1 MPVELEQ
8 KLHTAKARYVHIA
21 PRKVR
26 LVAEMIKGLP
36 LDQAEAQLIYSSKRP
51 AKVILKLLESAKAGA
66 LAKKLD
72 LNKLYV
78 KNITVDQGPILKRYL
93 PRARGMATPIQKKMS
108 HITVV
113 LAEKE
118 GIVPKFNIVKKKK
131 VKIEKT
137 PKVKKEKE
145 GIKEEKIKSQ
155 EEIKPTKK
163 ESIFKR
169 IFRRKAI

>member
-1 MPVELEQ
+1 M
-8 KLHTAKARYVHIA
+8 
-21 PRKVR
+21 R

-66 LAKKLD
+66 LTKKLD

-78 KNITVDQGPILKRYL
+78 KNITVDQGPMLKHYL

-118 GIVPKFNIVKKKK
+118 GVVPKFNIVKKKK
-131 VKIEKT
+131 VKVEKPSKT
-137 PKVKKEKE
+137 KKEKE
-145 GIKEEKIKSQ
+145 VIKEEKIKPQ

-163 ESIFKR
+163 ESIFRR